1 MQNNQIPFSNFPQN
15 FNRTMQIVEP
25 TYEQHI
31 MKTPELNVTNGR
43 IPQVLV
49 IDSND
54 RNCNKYPKSNNYV
67 YQLTKEYK
75 DVISIELVQGC
86 IPYTGYAINENNNK
100 LFLQESLGETIE
112 VVIPPGNYGPKE
124 LGQALKDQLDK
135 LKSEGILNSIYTI
148 TPDSSTLDTDSSLNL
163 QKFTIESDLAGGD
176 NIFRLLNN
184 CCPCGEHA
192 PYNEHN
198 SFINLNN
205 IGCNDCDSC
214 QVCRKNN
221 CNEYIKKS
229 ISKKLG
235 FDKVNYLFARGT
247 ITDLVGLDP
256 TTVDL
261 DACDSKFTEEFSVG
275 DKISFPELIGTTFMV
290 SKITSDTEMEITGS
304 SGDISE
310 LLNMKDEIIGSKIF
324 GNKYTSNFVWDLED
338 AKYIILEIEN
348 LENIDSNNK
357 NIDDS
362 FAVIFFTAPKGENNI
377 LSTGSTPRKGFKKY
391 FNPPLSTLDRLRI
404 KFLTADGELYDF
416 NGRNHVLEFNI
427 LALNQ
432 PGRYNTLITT

>member
-1 MQNNQIPFSNFPQN
+1 MQNNQVPFSNYPQN

-49 IDSND
+49 IDSSD

-112 VVIPPGNYGPKE
+112 VVIPPGNYEATDLATALQTVLNNNPE
-124 LGQALKDQLDK
+124 LF
-135 LKSEGILNSIYTI
+135 STYTI
-148 TPDSSTLDTDSSLNL
+148 TTDTNL
-163 QKFTIESDLAGGD
+163 QKFTIESDLSGGD
-176 NIFRLLNN
+176 HIFRLLNN

-247 ITDLVGLDP
+247 ITDLVGLDA
-256 TTVDL
+256 TTINL

-290 SKITSDTEMEITGS
+290 SKITSDTEMEITGMS
-304 SGDISE
+304 EDISE

-324 GNKYTSNFVWDLED
+324 GNKYTSDFVWDLED

-432 PGRYNTLITT
+432 PGRYNTFITT